1 MRENEPETHEN
12 SWIHEQKLV
21 RCIEGFHFQ
30 SQRDWM
36 TGKRR
41 WCPSPRNHACTWAR
55 AEKLKE
61 QIQQEL
67 EKLWVQVLLHITWVS
82 QWILD
87 GVCELSLCLYPA
99 TCPKLQSIKKKR
111 LYFTSAFQILHTVSL
126 VGSANL
132 KLCREEM
139 LESNHSSFLVKVT

>member
-99 TCPKLQSIKKKR
+99 TCPKLQSIKKKGC
-111 LYFTSAFQILHTVSL
+111 TSLLPSRYCTQCHLWAVLIWNYAGKRCWKATTVLS
-126 VGSANL
+126 
-132 KLCREEM
+132 
-139 LESNHSSFLVKVT
+139 